1 MNGII
6 EFDYAVREIGTE
18 LFAVVTPFSVPIAVF
33 AIDGIRGGG
42 IRNITR

>member
-6 EFDYAVREIGTE
+6 EFDHAVRWIGTE
-18 LFAVVTPFSVPIAVF
+18 LFAVITPFSVPIAVF
-33 AIDGIRGGG
+33 AIDGIRGEG

>member
-1 MNGII
+1 MNRIL
-6 EFDYAVREIGTE
+6 EFDHAVREIGTE
-18 LFAVVTPFSVPIAVF
+18 LFAVITPFSVPIIVF